1 MLAIKAEIVS
11 EPVDIDTPCEFIAR
25 KINRNTHDSLIVAT
39 IYRPT
44 NNDVDYAK
52 ALYNTIKALCLK
64 YPKSTIWV
72 ASDFNLPDIDWL
84 TNTFSGN
91 KYLNEINQTLLQIEE
106 ELGLSQTVKFPTRD
120 KSTLELFFTNRPSL
134 LSRCEPIPGISDQDT
149 AVYID
154 SDISIKRQRPTQRNI
169 MLWNKTD
176 LGGLKKEVTSF
187 SDTFLTAHTN
197 TTNINSLWNDFKSGC
212 LDIMNSYIPTKLI
225 STRHS
230 QPWINR
236 EIKQLTR
243 QKKNCLRNTKTIKAH
258 PNGRNTK
265 T

>member
-11 EPVDIDTPCEFIAR
+11 EPVDIDTSCEFIAR

-52 ALYNTIKALCLK
+52 ALYNTIKSLCLK

-72 ASDFNLPDIDWL
+72 AGDFNLPDIDWI

-91 KYLNEINQTLLQIEE
+91 RYLNEINQTLLQIEE
-106 ELGLSQTVKFPTRD
+106 DLGLSQTVKFPTRD

-134 LSRCEPIPGISDQDT
+134 LNRCEPIPGISDHDT

-154 SDISIKRQRPTQRNI
+154 SDI
-169 MLWNKTD
+169 NK
-176 LGGLKKEVTSF
+176 E
-187 SDTFLTAHTN
+187 A
-197 TTNINSLWNDFKSGC
+197 TTN
-212 LDIMNSYIPTKLI
+212 PT
-225 STRHS
+225 
-230 QPWINR
+230 
-236 EIKQLTR
+236 
-243 QKKNCLRNTKTIKAH
+243 
-258 PNGRNTK
+258 
-265 T
+265 

>member
-11 EPVDIDTPCEFIAR
+11 EPVVDIDTPCEFIAR

-52 ALYNTIKALCLK
+52 ALYNTIKSLRLK

-72 ASDFNLPDIDWL
+72 AGDFNLPDIDWI

-91 KYLNEINQTLLQIEE
+91 RYLNEINQTLQQIEE
-106 ELGLSQTVKFPTRD
+106 ELGLHVSQTVKFPTRD

-134 LSRCEPIPGISDQDT
+134 LNRCEPIPGISDHDT

-154 SDISIKRQRPTQRNI
+154 SDISIKRQRPTQRKI

-176 LGGLKKEVTSF
+176 VDGLKKEVISF

-212 LDIMNSYIPTKLI
+212 LDNMNRYIPTNLTSI
-225 STRHS
+225 RYS

-236 EIKQLTR
+236 EIKQITR
-243 QKKNCLRNTKTIKAH
+243 RKN
-258 PNGRNTK
+258 
-265 T
+265 